1 MTYAFFASLGW
12 NYTPYALN
20 SMAYFIIRPD
30 RSGFENTD
38 LNGMSVSTVMGC
50 AWKYDLS
57 RLTVTITAS
66 VNFSSFVYLCSGP
79 YNAWLT

>member
-1 MTYAFFASLGW
+1 
-12 NYTPYALN
+12 
-20 SMAYFIIRPD
+20 MAYFIIRPD

-50 AWKYDLS
+50 TWKYGLS
-57 RLTVTITAS
+57 HLAAMITVS
-66 VNFSSFVYLCSGP
+66 VNFSSFVYLCFGP